1 MLKNKN
7 ILITGGCGLIGS
19 GIAREIIKNSGNVII
34 LDTQDSLGKSLVN
47 ELGQE
52 RIKFFNIDVCNE
64 ESLERLIHSFQKEGL
79 TIDAA
84 IHAAYP
90 RSKQWGKKFED
101 LKLDLLGEDLTMQL
115 GGAILFSKIM
125 VAFFR
130 RQGFGNI
137 VHVSSIQGLFSPKF
151 EHYEG
156 TTMVSPIEYSAIKS
170 GVVSITK
177 YLAKYC
183 KGENIRINA
192 ICPGGILDKQPSSFL
207 EKYKNSCSQKGM
219 LDPKDINGALVFL
232 LSDNS
237 KYITGQAIVIDD
249 GWSL

>member
-64 ESLERLIHSFQKEGL
+64 ESLERLIHSFQKENL

-207 EKYKNSCSQKGM
+207 EKYKNSCSLKGM

>member
-64 ESLERLIHSFQKEGL
+64 ESLERLIHSFQKENL

>member
-1 MLKNKN
+1 
-7 ILITGGCGLIGS
+7 
-19 GIAREIIKNSGNVII
+19 
-34 LDTQDSLGKSLVN
+34 
-47 ELGQE
+47 
-52 RIKFFNIDVCNE
+52 
-64 ESLERLIHSFQKEGL
+64 
-79 TIDAA
+79 
-84 IHAAYP
+84 
-90 RSKQWGKKFED
+90 
-101 LKLDLLGEDLTMQL
+101 
-115 GGAILFSKIM
+115 
-125 VAFFR
+125 
-130 RQGFGNI
+130 